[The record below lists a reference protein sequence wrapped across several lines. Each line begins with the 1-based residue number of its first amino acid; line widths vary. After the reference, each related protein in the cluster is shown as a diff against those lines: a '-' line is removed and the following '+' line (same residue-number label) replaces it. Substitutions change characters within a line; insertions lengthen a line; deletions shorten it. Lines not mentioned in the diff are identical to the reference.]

1 MSARISLLDRLLDPF
16 RGKAVTIPP
25 MDGAWRP
32 DTRLDT
38 ARLVATLP
46 EVDGLSSDAQ
56 GVIWA
61 SAGNGLFRLTEGKAE
76 LAETF
81 PARITA
87 LTGFEGGI
95 ALALADGGLILR
107 DEHGSRDLRQAF
119 ARPVSATALT
129 AAGAGLFIAEGS
141 VSHRAGDWVPA
152 LMGKAQDGAVWRLDT
167 GAGRAEQIA
176 SGLAWPAG
184 LVQGQDGG
192 LVLSE
197 AFAHRLTG
205 LSAGAPKKMLDR
217 IPGYPGRLSPAAG
230 GGWWLAVFAP
240 RNRLIELVLREDH
253 FRADMLATIPQEHWI
268 APALATGQSF
278 LEPLQRGGV
287 RTMGVRKPWA
297 PARSYGLIARLDAG
311 FHVLES
317 WHSRADGRRH
327 GATAVLDLPGRTLV
341 ALRGAGEIVEL
352 AAGGAA

>member
-1 MSARISLLDRLLDPF
+1 MKFDEEGRILGTLGDLGGAAHPMVTSMREHKSWLYIGGILNNRIGRIRLEGADPDWTSWKSYWGGPGMSARISLLDRLLDPF

-25 MDGAWRP
+25 LDGAWRP

-38 ARLVATLP
+38 ARLVAALP

-76 LAETF
+76 LAEAF

-95 ALALADGGLILR
+95 ALADGGLILR
-107 DEHGSRDLRQAF
+107 GEHGSRDLRQAF

-141 VSHRAGDWVPA
+141 ASHRAGDWVPA

-167 GAGRAEQIA
+167 GTGRAEQIA

-184 LVQGQDGG
+184 LAQGQDGS
-192 LVLSE
+192 LVISE
-197 AFAHRLTG
+197 AFGHRLTG
-205 LSAGAPKKMLDR
+205 LSAGVPKKMLDR

-253 FRADMLATIPQEHWI
+253 FRADMLATIPQ
-268 APALATGQSF
+268 
-278 LEPLQRGGV
+278 
-287 RTMGVRKPWA
+287 
-297 PARSYGLIARLDAG
+297 
-311 FHVLES
+311 
-317 WHSRADGRRH
+317 
-327 GATAVLDLPGRTLV
+327 
-341 ALRGAGEIVEL
+341 
-352 AAGGAA
+352 